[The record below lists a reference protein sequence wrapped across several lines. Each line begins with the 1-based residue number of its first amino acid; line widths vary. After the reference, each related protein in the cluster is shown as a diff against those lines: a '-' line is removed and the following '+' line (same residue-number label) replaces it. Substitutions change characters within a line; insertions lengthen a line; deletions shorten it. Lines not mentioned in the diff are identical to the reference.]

1 MIAHFKFNRFN
12 SLKRFFIS
20 KNLISVFKLYE
31 FSVALDKEKKMK

>member
-20 KNLISVFKLYE
+20 KNFNQWDFE